1 VLLTAKHEILYAR
14 IITLLFLLTDI
25 RIHLGGLSSFASSA
39 IKDQKFAMSSIISVI
54 DDDEAVREATGD
66 LIQSLGYATATFA
79 SAAEYLHSGRVSDTA
94 CVIADVQMPGMSGT
108 ELQQRLIADGHTV
121 PVIFMTA
128 FPEERMRVR
137 LLSAG
142 AFGYLRK
149 PFSDNCLIT
158 CLDKAL
164 AG

>member
-1 VLLTAKHEILYAR
+1 MAKP
-14 IITLLFLLTDI
+14 
-25 RIHLGGLSSFASSA
+25 
-39 IKDQKFAMSSIISVI
+39 SIISVI
-54 DDDEAVREATGD
+54 DDDKAVREATGE
-66 LIQSLGYATATFA
+66 LIRSLGYAAATFA
-79 SAAEYLHSGRVSDTA
+79 SAVEYLDSGRVSDTA
-94 CVIADVQMPGMSGT
+94 CLIADVQMPGMSGV
-108 ELQQRLIADGHTV
+108 ELQQRLIADGHRI

-128 FPEERMRVR
+128 FPKERMHVH

>member
-1 VLLTAKHEILYAR
+1 LAK
-14 IITLLFLLTDI
+14 
-25 RIHLGGLSSFASSA
+25 
-39 IKDQKFAMSSIISVI
+39 SSIISVI
-54 DDDEAVREATGD
+54 DDDEAVREAAGD
-66 LIQSLGYATATFA
+66 LIRSLGYTVATFA
-79 SAAEYLHSGRVSDTA
+79 SATEYLYSGRVPDTA
-94 CVIADVQMPGMSGT
+94 CIIADVQMPGMSGI
-108 ELQQRLIADGHTV
+108 ELQQRLIADGHRI

-128 FPEERMRVR
+128 FPKERMSAD